1 MSTGIEVTSKGVCGS
16 RVAGLALSADRTLLI
31 PQYYAS
37 VVQGRLWNEPARA
50 MSSGHGG
57 RPVEFWGGQ
66 GFWSHLF
73 KFPWPV
79 AYHELPTREEYA
91 TLFECTADAIAGAAQ
106 VWRRFFSCERVFACP
121 PGFLVECLLSAL
133 DTPLV
138 SERDRRMALVE
149 VLIMNLPLD
158 MVLRGLLH
166 PSSSCLTDRYVP
178 LADGETL
185 AVAAERP
192 SVDLHSTCNWFSGAP
207 ADVSGRPKIV
217 GNIAKLNLQGCL
229 ESTTEEQLWDPVSNF
244 VPSVRLHDSL
254 AELTTRGVTA
264 SILRLDRFF

>member
-1 MSTGIEVTSKGVCGS
+1 MSTGIEVTSKGMCGS
-16 RVAGLALSADRTLLI
+16 RVAGLALSEDRTLLI
-31 PQYYAS
+31 PQYYAT
-37 VVQGRLWNEPARA
+37 VVEGRLWSEPARA

-57 RPVEFWGGQ
+57 RP

-79 AYHELPTREEYA
+79 AYHLLPSREEYA
-91 TLFECTADAIAGAAQ
+91 TLFDCTADAIAAAAQ

-121 PGFLVECLLSAL
+121 PGFLVECLLSAV

-166 PSSSCLTDRYVP
+166 SSSSSRSEDLYEP
-178 LADGETL
+178 LADGETV
-185 AVAAERP
+185 AVVAQRP
-192 SVDLHSTCNWFSGAP
+192 SVDLLSACNWFLGAH
-207 ADVSGRPKIV
+207 ADVWGHPRIV

-229 ESTTEEQLWDPVSNF
+229 ESTTEEQLWDPVSNS
-244 VPSVRLHDSL
+244 VPSVRLHEGLTEL
-254 AELTTRGVTA
+254 ATHGVPA